1 MLVSDDEIREGM
13 RFLYERAKLACE
25 PGAAV
30 GVAALLAGRV
40 DVRGRGGAAVVV
52 SGGNVAPQL
61 AAEIL
66 AG

>member
-1 MLVSDDEIREGM
+1 VSDDEIRQGM

-30 GVAALLAGRV
+30 GVAALLAGRI
-40 DVRGRGGAAVVV
+40 DVRGSAGVALVI
-52 SGGNVAPQL
+52 SGGNVAAEL
-61 AAEIL
+61 AAEVL